1 MGGQLLC
8 IGDGDVHTCWSGRVL
23 AGPEQRRDARE
34 SDLVCCFSQQ
44 WWFLNIGVLELKAT
58 SGANK
63 VVGYV
68 VSCCRRV
75 KGAACGVSSSL
86 GCRCEGDKNHS

>member
-1 MGGQLLC
+1 MCIPVGVGGL
-8 IGDGDVHTCWSGRVL
+8 W
-23 AGPEQRRDARE
+23 
-34 SDLVCCFSQQ
+34 LVRSKGELHGKVTWCVASV
-44 WWFLNIGVLELKAT
+44 NNGVLELKAT

-63 VVGYV
+63 AVGYV

-75 KGAACGVSSSL
+75 KGAVCGVSSSL